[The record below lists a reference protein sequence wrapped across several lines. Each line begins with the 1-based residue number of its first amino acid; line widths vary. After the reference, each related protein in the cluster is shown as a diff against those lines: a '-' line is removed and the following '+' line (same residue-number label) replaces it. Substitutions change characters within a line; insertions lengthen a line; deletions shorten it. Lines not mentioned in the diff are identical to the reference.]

1 MVIITY
7 YFDLQI
13 KEPIE
18 VQKCYITVFW
28 TTSKHF
34 IYINEFSQHSL
45 MRSNRRQTCEQR
57 SRKGR
62 EEKVRPHTVKGKSSK
77 NKYLYTVDRCEM

>member
-18 VQKCYITVFW
+18 VQKCYITVIW
-28 TTSKHF
+28 TTSKHV
-34 IYINEFSQHSL
+34 IYTNEFSPAQSD
-45 MRSNRRQTCEQR
+45 
-57 SRKGR
+57 
-62 EEKVRPHTVKGKSSK
+62 EK
-77 NKYLYTVDRCEM
+77 